1 MASSRAEIEKRE
13 TLLRAL
19 RALADGLDT
28 KVDESRKYYKS
39 CGGIN
44 DFLTGNGLK
53 MIFPVGLYVECFK
66 TVGVRCRSEVEAL
79 WTSLYSDPT
88 VSECVENLLA
98 AEDHWTGFIAELD
111 REMEAHEEQ
120 AALPI
125 VHVEER
131 FPLDISLVETRSGDT
146 VQLKNCLEKSKFT
159 MFILRKH
166 YV

>member
-1 MASSRAEIEKRE
+1 MASRAEIEKRE

-19 RALADGLDT
+19 RALADGLGK
-28 KVDESRKYYKS
+28 KVDDSRKYYKS

-44 DFLTGNGLK
+44 DFLTVNGLK
-53 MIFPVGLYVECFK
+53 LIFPVGLYVECFK
-66 TVGVRCRSEVEAL
+66 TVGVRHRSELEAL

-98 AEDHWTGFIAELD
+98 AEDHWTGLIAELD
-111 REMEAHEEQ
+111 REMEAHEERT
-120 AALPI
+120 ALPI
-125 VHVEER
+125 VQAGEQ

-146 VQLKNCLEKSKFT
+146 IQLKNCLEKSKYT